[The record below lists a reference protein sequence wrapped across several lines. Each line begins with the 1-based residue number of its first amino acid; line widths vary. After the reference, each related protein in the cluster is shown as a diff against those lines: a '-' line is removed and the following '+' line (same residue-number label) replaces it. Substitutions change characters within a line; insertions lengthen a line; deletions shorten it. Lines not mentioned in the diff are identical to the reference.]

1 MNNMDSHR
9 GMQFVTQFKQILQL
23 GLVERHND
31 SLLNYLLA
39 GNRDELVVYFDGMLQ
54 VECIRQLRRRVIETA
69 SVLDILHIFD

>member
-39 GNRDELVVYFDGMLQ
+39 GNRDELVVYLMVCSKSSAFGNCAG
-54 VECIRQLRRRVIETA
+54 E
-69 SVLDILHIFD
+69 